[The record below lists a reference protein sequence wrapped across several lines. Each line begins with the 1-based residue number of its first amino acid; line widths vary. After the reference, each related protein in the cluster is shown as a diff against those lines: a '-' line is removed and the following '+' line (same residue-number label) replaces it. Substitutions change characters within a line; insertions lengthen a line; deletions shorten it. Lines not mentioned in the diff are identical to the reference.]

1 MSCKKLCFYFGTG
14 THGVHVLVGTIF
26 IAVGLVRGVMYH
38 YTSETHVGLE
48 ASILYWHF
56 VDAV

>member
-1 MSCKKLCFYFGTG
+1 
-14 THGVHVLVGTIF
+14 
-26 IAVGLVRGVMYH
+26 MYH

-56 VDAV
+56 VDAVWLALYLMVYWWGSYL